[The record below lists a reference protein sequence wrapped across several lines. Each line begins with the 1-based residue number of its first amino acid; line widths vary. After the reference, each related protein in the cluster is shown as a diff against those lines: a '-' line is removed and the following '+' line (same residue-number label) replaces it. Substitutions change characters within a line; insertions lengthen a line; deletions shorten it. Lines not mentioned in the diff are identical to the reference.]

1 MAYTSVFF
9 TVVYPQAL
17 PYFKDVCLSAL
28 QQTRQDFDLIVVNDG
43 CDTTVLTEH
52 LTGLNATILNAI
64 GTPAKNRQQGI
75 NHAREKKY
83 KYILFCD
90 ADDTFSSNRYEKT
103 IREFEN
109 SNADIIVCNLNIV
122 DNKLNPIIKDYF
134 SLELPENRWID
145 ESFIMDKNIFG
156 MSNTALRLDS
166 IHEDINIPKIPIV
179 DWYLFS
185 VLINNGLRARY
196 ISDSLV
202 NYRQHDSNMIGIN
215 QHDLNSFK
223 RMSHLK
229 NLHYKFLLES
239 GYKQYEKLY
248 NRSESLLNLSDKA
261 ITEIIIQQLAKHKQP
276 LWWQVISNH

>member
-17 PYFKDVCLSAL
+17 LYFKDVCHSAL

-43 CDTTVLTEH
+43 CDTAVLTEH
-52 LTGLNATILNAI
+52 LAGLNATILNAA
-64 GTPAKNRQQGI
+64 GTPAQNRQQGI
-75 NHAREKKY
+75 NYAREHRY

-90 ADDTFSSNRYEKT
+90 ADDTFLPNRYEKT
-103 IREFEN
+103 IREFE
-109 SNADIIVCNLNIV
+109 SSSADILVCNLNIV
-122 DNKLNPIIKDYF
+122 DNKLNPIIKNYF
-134 SLELPENRWID
+134 SIELPEDRWID

-166 IHEDINIPKIPIV
+166 IHKDINIPKTPIV

-196 ISDSLV
+196 ISDSMV

-215 QHDLNSFK
+215 QHDLNSFR
-223 RMSHLK
+223 RMSKLK
-229 NLHYKFLLES
+229 NLHYKFMLES
-239 GYKQYEKLY
+239 GYKQYGELY
-248 NRSESLLNLSDKA
+248 DKSSSLLNISDKA
-261 ITEIIIQQLAKHKQP
+261 ITEIITQQLAKHKQP
-276 LWWQVISNH
+276 LWWQVV